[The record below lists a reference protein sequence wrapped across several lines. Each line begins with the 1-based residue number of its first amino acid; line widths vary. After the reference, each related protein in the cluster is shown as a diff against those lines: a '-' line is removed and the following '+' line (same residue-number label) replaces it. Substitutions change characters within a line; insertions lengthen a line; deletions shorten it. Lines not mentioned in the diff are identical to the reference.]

1 MDIIALIILTSK
13 AILWMCA
20 AVTAL
25 VFTLSLLRG

>member
-1 MDIIALIILTSK
+1 MGLIELIILTSK

-25 VFTLSLLRG
+25 VFTLVLLKG